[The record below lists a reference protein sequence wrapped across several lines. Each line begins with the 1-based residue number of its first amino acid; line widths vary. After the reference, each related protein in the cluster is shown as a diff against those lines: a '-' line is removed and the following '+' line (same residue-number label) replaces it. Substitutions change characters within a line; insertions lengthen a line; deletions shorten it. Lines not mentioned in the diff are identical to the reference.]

1 MRGWKVGTIKENLDR
16 IREEIEKACQRVGR
30 SSKEVKV
37 LAATKTRTPE
47 EILEAYQAG
56 VRLFGE
62 NRVQEAREKIPLLRD
77 RMPQAQWHMIGHLQ
91 TNKVKYAVELFDW
104 IETVDRK
111 ELVNELVK
119 RLKRAGR
126 EKVSTLIEV
135 KLSPEESKHG
145 CPPEK
150 VEELLSYTLEF
161 PEIEVLG
168 FMTVPPYYEE
178 VELVRP
184 FFIRLRE
191 IRDRMEE
198 KFKRKFPELSMGMS
212 HDFVVA
218 VEEGATIV
226 RIGTALFGPRR
237 Y

>member
-1 MRGWKVGTIKENLDR
+1 MGRIKENLER
-16 IREEIEKACQRVGR
+16 IREEIEKACARAGR
-30 SSKEVKV
+30 KSDEVKI

-47 EILEAYQAG
+47 EILEAYEAG

-62 NRVQEAREKIPLLRD
+62 NRVQEAREKIPLLKEKMEGAR
-77 RMPQAQWHMIGHLQ
+77 WHMIGHLQ
-91 TNKVKYAVELFDW
+91 TNKVKYAVNLFDW
-104 IETVDRK
+104 IETLDRK
-111 ELVNELVK
+111 ALADELVK
-119 RLKRAGR
+119 RAEKVGR
-126 EKVSTLIEV
+126 ERIPVLVEV

-145 CPPEK
+145 CPPEEL
-150 VEELLSYTLEF
+150 EELLSYALQLPRLE
-161 PEIEVLG
+161 VKG

-184 FFIRLRE
+184 FFMRLRE

-198 KFKRKFPELSMGMS
+198 RFGREFPELSMGMS
-212 HDFVVA
+212 HDFTVA

-226 RIGTALFGPRR
+226 RIGTALFGPRK